1 MANDKFYAILRSKT
15 REEPLIIFSDLKEKG
30 YLEEGE
36 LDFESDIEGLL
47 VAKIYIG
54 DPIFETVY
62 EDISKWS
69 KTQLMYLLKL
79 IAEGSAEMKQLE
91 YIPHELNVPDLSDDA
106 KSLFEELMDKEMLD
120 TEPR

>member
-1 MANDKFYAILRSKT
+1 MANEKFYAILKSKT
-15 REEPLIIFSDLKEKG
+15 RKEPLILFSDLKEKG

-36 LDFESDIEGLL
+36 LDFENDIGGLL
-47 VAKIYIG
+47 VAKLYIG
-54 DPIFETVY
+54 SPIFKTVY

-79 IAEGSAEMKQLE
+79 IAEGRAEMKQLE
-91 YIPHELNVPDLSDDA
+91 YFPHELNVPDLSDDA
-106 KSLFEELMDKEMLD
+106 RSLLEELMEKEMLD